1 MTKGTQTATKYL
13 MGTACAGVFTY
24 GVLVSFLGATLPE
37 LRARLHFGMDESGTL
52 FTILYLAQIPMVF
65 IAGPLIDRFGKK
77 PVLASGALVCAVS
90 LLGIAYAPG
99 FFFLG
104 VLLFVLGLG
113 GSFMNSGS
121 NTLIPELFP
130 ENPSSALN
138 LANIFFGLG
147 AVFFPLLI
155 TLVATQ
161 LGLAFAM
168 WMIAVIVGA
177 VSVVVLA
184 QRFPAAR
191 SASGF
196 DWQEARSVALDPA
209 VIILSWVLFFYVA
222 LEISAGGWIRTYLEQ
237 EFAVSAR
244 TSGLIL
250 TSFWATIMVGRLVAS
265 QLLKRVRGPVV
276 LLAAGATS
284 IFGLILMATAPSLA
298 LATLGIVICGLSFA
312 PVFPTT
318 VGTASAYFP
327 KLFGTVFGILMAT
340 GLIGGMILPKAI
352 GYVAE
357 RASVRQGIWLLVAT
371 AVLLLLVQGVF
382 LRYEK
387 RRFLTPK
394 P

>member
-1 MTKGTQTATKYL
+1 MTKLTPTATRYL

-37 LRARLHFGMDESGTL
+37 LRARLDFGMDESGTL

-77 PVLASGALVCAVS
+77 PVLASGALICAAT
-90 LLGIAYAPG
+90 LLGIAYAPS
-99 FFFLG
+99 FVFLG
-104 VLLFVLGLG
+104 ALLFVLGLG
-113 GSFMNSGS
+113 GSFMNGGS
-121 NTLIPELFP
+121 NTLIPELHP

-161 LGLAFAM
+161 FGLAFAM
-168 WMIAVIVGA
+168 WMIAGMVGA

-184 QRFPAAR
+184 QRFPPAR
-191 SASGF
+191 AASGF
-196 DWQEARSVALDPA
+196 DWPEARRVALDPA

-237 EFAVSAR
+237 EFATSAR

-250 TSFWATIMVGRLVAS
+250 TAFWATIMMGRLIAS
-265 QLLKRVRGPVV
+265 QVVKRVRGPVLV
-276 LLAAGATS
+276 LAAGAVS
-284 IFGLILMATAPSLA
+284 IFGLILMATAPSLPF
-298 LATLGIVICGLSFA
+298 ATLGIVISGLSFA

-340 GLIGGMILPKAI
+340 GLIGGMVVPKAI
-352 GYVAE
+352 GHVAE
-357 RASVRQGIWLLVAT
+357 LSSVRKGIWLLVAT
-371 AVLLLLVQGVF
+371 AVLLLLVQGIF

-394 P
+394 S